1 MKCGQ
6 GSPGLTRRC
15 ALDPLNIRTLFACQQ
30 PANMREGWLCFASAV
45 PRVRLLC
52 LATPAGCMVAKQ
64 GARVARRLT
73 WGCPPSP
80 RPFALSDF

>member
-15 ALDPLNIRTLFACQQ
+15 ALDPLNARTSARYSR
-30 PANMREGWLCFASAV
+30 ANSLPTCANKKLCFASAA

-64 GARVARRLT
+64 GALPHQALT
-73 WGCPPSP
+73 WGVPPYP
-80 RPFALSDF
+80 KAV

>member
-30 PANMREGWLCFASAV
+30 PANMREG
-45 PRVRLLC
+45 
-52 LATPAGCMVAKQ
+52 
-64 GARVARRLT
+64 
-73 WGCPPSP
+73 
-80 RPFALSDF
+80 